1 VITERGLA
9 DLRLA
14 AALTH
19 LHPSLVLQVLDG
31 RRPVVRVAGPVP
43 LGPPDGIRRPG
54 AALQLTPCA
63 FRGAV
68 ASAHAALRSGSR
80 LQMLD
85 LPADPVVEL
94 GAGAGGRVL
103 PGGIARVHDGV
114 IESWVLATFLPPE
127 RCRHLAHDILQER
140 PAPEGVLELALCR
153 DSDLDVTV
161 VSAELDPDGP
171 VDDGAIVDLLEEL
184 LARFVTEE
192 LLEQLTGSPTWP

>member
-1 VITERGLA
+1 MITPRGLA

-19 LHPSLVLQVLDG
+19 LHPSLVVQVLDG
-31 RRPVVRVAGPVP
+31 RRPVVRVAGPAP
-43 LGPPDGIRRPG
+43 IEPADGIRRPG
-54 AALQLTPCA
+54 AALQLDPCA

-94 GAGAGGRVL
+94 GAGRGGRVL
-103 PGGIARVHDGV
+103 PGGIARARDGM
-114 IESWVLATFLPPE
+114 IDSWVLATFLPPE
-127 RCRHLAHDILQER
+127 RCRDLAHDILHER

-171 VDDGAIVDLLEEL
+171 VDDAAVIDLLEEL

-192 LLEQLTGSPTWP
+192 LLEQVTRSTTRP

>member
-31 RRPVVRVAGPVP
+31 HRPVVRVAGPVP
-43 LGPPDGIRRPG
+43 IEPADGIRRPG

-68 ASAHAALRSGSR
+68 ASAFAALRSGSR

-94 GAGAGGRVL
+94 GAGTRGRVL
-103 PGGIARVHDGV
+103 PGGIARVHDGLTD
-114 IESWVLATFLPPE
+114 SWVMATFLPPE
-127 RCRHLAHDILQER
+127 RCRHLAHDILRQR

-161 VSAELDPDGP
+161 VSAELDPAGP
-171 VDDGAIVDLLEEL
+171 VDEPAVVDLLEEL

-192 LLEQLTGSPTWP
+192 LLEVMARSTTGP